1 MKFKCRFTFKKNP
14 NLMLKCRDIV
24 KQMFVGFLKQ
34 KIHNDD
40 ENELQPVIFSRCLF
54 PSPCRHN
61 KMVQNLYFLIFN
73 LTINTLTSTLVV
85 DL

>member
-1 MKFKCRFTFKKNP
+1 MKIKCMFTLKDKTS
-14 NLMLKCRDIV
+14 LMLKCRDIV
-24 KQMFVGFLKQ
+24 KQ
-34 KIHNDD
+34 IT
-40 ENELQPVIFSRCLF
+40 VIFSRCLF

-85 DL
+85 DLSKVSTEVNL